1 MKTNILGKKEVWTCI
16 FLILCSLGHV
26 GEAVVDIAPLKME
39 QGKFLVASIP
49 QFESGMDAKY
59 LGEYNQRFRQIV
71 LTPFNKFEAVALATR
86 ERTELPGHMKNALT
100 FYADYE
106 IFRNDLR
113 FVSLT
118 QKIYQYTGGAHG
130 NSWLTASTIH
140 LQSGKSLQ
148 LADLFIGGADFATR
162 LSETV
167 RREGAA
173 RKLPLW
179 GFKGIGPDSSF
190 YLTDE
195 GIVLFFQPYE
205 IAPYS
210 EGIVRIL
217 VPYGHISDIMRPEA
231 GI

>member
-1 MKTNILGKKEVWTCI
+1 MLAIL
-16 FLILCSLGHV
+16 LPLGHV
-26 GEAVVDIAPLKME
+26 GAAVDVAPLKME
-39 QGKFLVASIP
+39 QGKFLVAAIP
-49 QFESGMDAKY
+49 QFESGMDAKL
-59 LGEYNQRFRQIV
+59 LGEYNERYRQTV
-71 LTPFNKFEAVALATR
+71 LTSFNKFEAVALATR
-86 ERTELPGHMKNALT
+86 ARNELPVHMKNALA

-113 FVSLT
+113 FVSLA

-130 NSWLTASTIH
+130 NSWLTASTVH

-148 LADLFIGGADFATR
+148 LTDLFVDGADFAPR

-167 RREGAA
+167 RRAGAA

-179 GFKGIGPDSSF
+179 GFKGIGPDSPF
-190 YLTDE
+190 YLSDE
-195 GIVLFFQPYE
+195 GVVLFFQPYE
-205 IAPYS
+205 VAPYS

-217 VPYGHISDIMRPEA
+217 VPYGDISDIMRPEI